1 MRIGLTVW
9 GDRVSPVFDA
19 SRTLMI
25 VEIEGTRVTNREY
38 VSMHPGFPHHQIGR
52 LIEQGIQTLIC
63 GAISE
68 VPAHMAEASGIVLIP
83 FITGNVEDVL
93 NAYLAGRLA
102 ATPVFLMPGF
112 RRGGRHRRR
121 RGRFR

>member
-9 GDRVSPVFDA
+9 GNRISPVFDA
-19 SRTLMI
+19 SRTLM
-25 VEIEGTRVTNREY
+25 VAEIEGNRVVGKNY
-38 VSMHPGFPHHQIGR
+38 ISMQPGFPHHQIGR
-52 LIEQGIQTLIC
+52 LIEQQIETLIC

-68 VPAHMAEASGIVLIP
+68 VPAHMADASGILLIP

-93 NAYLAGRLA
+93 NAYLSGRLGA
-102 ATPVFLMPGF
+102 APMFRMPGF
-112 RRGGRHRRR
+112 RRGQHRRR